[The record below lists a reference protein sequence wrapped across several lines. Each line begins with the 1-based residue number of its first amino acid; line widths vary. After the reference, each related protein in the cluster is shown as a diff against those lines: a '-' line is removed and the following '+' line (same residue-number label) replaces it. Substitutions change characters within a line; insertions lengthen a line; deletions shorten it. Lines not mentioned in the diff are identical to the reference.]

1 MRRGAIGVIGITAS
15 PHFPFSFARRGA
27 RAGAFADTTFGG
39 GKLPMRIYLRKSAG
53 LFAAALIFFGADAA
67 TTASRAQQMVSV
79 SRDETNVRTGPGT
92 RFSATWSLMRG
103 FPLRVIARRG
113 LWLNVI
119 DFEGDRGWVF
129 RPLVGLTP
137 HHIVAA
143 KAATLRARPSTRSRM
158 LGTLAYG
165 DILRTLG
172 AHAGW
177 VRVRA
182 ARGKTGWVA
191 RRLLWGW

>member
-1 MRRGAIGVIGITAS
+1 MKIY
-15 PHFPFSFARRGA
+15 
-27 RAGAFADTTFGG
+27 
-39 GKLPMRIYLRKSAG
+39 PMKAAG
-53 LFAAALIFFGADAA
+53 LLVAAVLILYGAEAA
-67 TTASRAQQMVSV
+67 ITASRAQQMVSV
-79 SRDETNVRTGPGT
+79 SRDEINVRTGPGT
-92 RFSATWSLMRG
+92 RFDATWSIIRG

-113 LWLNVI
+113 PWLNVV

-143 KAATLRARPSTRSRM
+143 KAANLRARPSTRSRV
-158 LGTLAYG
+158 LGALAYG

-172 AHAGW
+172 ARAGW

-182 ARGKTGWVA
+182 ARGETGWVA

>member
-1 MRRGAIGVIGITAS
+1 
-15 PHFPFSFARRGA
+15 
-27 RAGAFADTTFGG
+27 
-39 GKLPMRIYLRKSAG
+39 MRIYPMKAAG
-53 LFAAALIFFGADAA
+53 MFALLFFCGFVAAAAPV
-67 TTASRAQQMVSV
+67 RAQQMVSV
-79 SRDETNVRTGPGT
+79 SRDEINVRTGPGP

-137 HHIVAA
+137 YHIVAA
-143 KAATLRARPSTRSRM
+143 KAAVLRARPSTRSRV
-158 LGTLAYG
+158 LGALTYG
-165 DILRTLG
+165 DILMTLG
-172 AHAGW
+172 TRAGW
-177 VRVRA
+177 VRVREA
-182 ARGKTGWVA
+182 HGKTGWVA